1 MNVAIL
7 IFSRLLSSWTRTVR
21 SRPLE
26 LVYLETL
33 VPGSLKI
40 FAKDSKM
47 FYRQVNPTNSL
58 LAVQSDAAGP
68 LSIIRTSE
76 KPPLRSYLTTVTL
89 SRQQLSTSRSLPAA
103 AKTNGALLVRLGLNL
118 LNPTRNAYI
127 PVLEVTMQS
136 QSGGH
141 VDSNTKH
148 HIILTHG
155 GSPSV
160 SASQPR

>member
-7 IFSRLLSSWTRTVR
+7 IFSRLLSSRTRTVR

-33 VPGSLKI
+33 VPGSPKI

-47 FYRQVNPTNSL
+47 FYPQVNPPNCL
-58 LAVQSDAAGP
+58 LAVQSNAAGP

-76 KPPLRSYLTTVTL
+76 KPPLRSYLATVTL
-89 SRQQLSTSRSLPAA
+89 RRQQFSTGRSLPAA
-103 AKTNGALLVRLGLNL
+103 PKTTGALLVKLGLNL
-118 LNPTRNAYI
+118 LNPTRDAYI
-127 PVLEVTMQS
+127 PILEVTMQS

-141 VDSNTKH
+141 VDSDTKH
-148 HIILTHG
+148 HIIF
-155 GSPSV
+155 
-160 SASQPR
+160 